1 MHWAAIVNT
10 KIHLISVVFWV
21 TIRSLASRGVSSRG
35 ARQSAGFSEVFQT
48 TESWQIQPGLTEMGV
63 FWLCTFLGREMSP
76 FVASHASIFSAS
88 LSAETDSDQ
97 KKKTRCSN
105 SLLTK
110 CTSNPDGD
118 FFFESWNLCVNR
130 PETNTSFVHRCQV
143 DGPLDPQ
150 DIHNAMRREAILAKL
165 PGGVVAGRNACIN
178 AKLLNYI
185 YTYIYIRGWPYI
197 YIYNT

>member
-1 MHWAAIVNT
+1 
-10 KIHLISVVFWV
+10 
-21 TIRSLASRGVSSRG
+21 
-35 ARQSAGFSEVFQT
+35 
-48 TESWQIQPGLTEMGV
+48 MGV

-97 KKKTRCSN
+97 KKKHGVAIAS
-105 SLLTK
+105 SQSAHQILMV
-110 CTSNPDGD
+110 

-165 PGGVVAGRNACIN
+165 LGGVVAGRNACIN

-185 YTYIYIRGWPYI
+185 YTYI
-197 YIYNT
+197 

>member
-1 MHWAAIVNT
+1 VSFVVYISGSWKCQHLQQAVNPSLVQVFLQKLIVT
-10 KIHLISVVFWV
+10 
-21 TIRSLASRGVSSRG
+21 R
-35 ARQSAGFSEVFQT
+35 
-48 TESWQIQPGLTEMGV
+48 
-63 FWLCTFLGREMSP
+63 
-76 FVASHASIFSAS
+76 
-88 LSAETDSDQ
+88 
-97 KKKTRCSN
+97 KKTRCSN

-165 PGGVVAGRNACIN
+165 PGGVVG
-178 AKLLNYI
+178 LWQVEMFVSMLNY
-185 YTYIYIRGWPYI
+185 
-197 YIYNT
+197 